1 MDDAHALIVRPVHD
15 GYEIISGH
23 HRKLAA
29 ILAGLHEVPCWV
41 REMSDEAAYM
51 ALALHN
57 AQGELHPLEV
67 GLHALRSGLSV
78 REYAKRSGMSAT
90 SLAYQRE
97 AAEVFTYVNS
107 PVDVQEKHH
116 HLAEIHAGPR
126 WLWQALVGVLLEHHW
141 TVEST
146 GKVVAPL
153 SKLEDL
159 PSWANADMV
168 AEALLAG
175 TMPPSDVGRSHKER
189 R

>member
-1 MDDAHALIVRPVHD
+1 M
-15 GYEIISGH
+15 
-23 HRKLAA
+23 
-29 ILAGLHEVPCWV
+29 
-41 REMSDEAAYM
+41 
-51 ALALHN
+51 
-57 AQGELHPLEV
+57 
-67 GLHALRSGLSV
+67 
-78 REYAKRSGMSAT
+78 
-90 SLAYQRE
+90 
-97 AAEVFTYVNS
+97 NS
-107 PVDVQEKHH
+107 PVDVREKPR

-175 TMPPSDVGRSHKER
+175 TMPPRDVARLRER
-189 R
+189 RHLALEVMALQHQHDVLAQSGMPPRISLVDRCFWVL